1 MSYLAQQHGADEELA
16 RPGVDRVEG
25 AADPQAALYRLENAT
40 KVYGGRRVLD
50 ISELEIRRGEILA
63 LVGPSG
69 SGKSTLLRLLNF
81 LEPPD
86 TGYVRFLD
94 IEFSA
99 TRSIPLPVRRRVTTV
114 AQRPVL
120 LSRTV
125 AANVRF
131 GLQLRG
137 KRDAARQVETA
148 LEQVGLGAMARQQAR
163 TLSGG
168 EAQRVA
174 LARAMVLE
182 PDVLL
187 LDEPTANLDP
197 YNVGLIEET
206 VRAFNLERGTTVVL
220 VTHNV
225 FQAKRLAGRIGFM
238 LDGRLIE
245 VAAADAFFATPT
257 DPRTAAFV
265 RGEMVY

>member
-1 MSYLAQQHGADEELA
+1 VSLSATNEPCFALE
-16 RPGVDRVEG
+16 GV
-25 AADPQAALYRLENAT
+25 T
-40 KVYGGRRVLD
+40 KTYGSRRVLD
-50 ISELEIRRGEILA
+50 LDHLEIVRGEVLA

-81 LEPPD
+81 LERP
-86 TGYVRFLD
+86 TSGIIRFRGHAFD
-94 IEFSA
+94 A
-99 TRSIPLPVRRRVTTV
+99 QQTAPLELRRKITTV
-114 AQRPVL
+114 SQRPIL
-120 LSRTV
+120 LSRSV
-125 AANVRF
+125 VDNVRF

-137 KRDAARQVETA
+137 ERDARGPVMEALERVGLAGLARQP
-148 LEQVGLGAMARQQAR
+148 AR

-174 LARAMVLE
+174 LARAMVLR

-197 YNVGLIEET
+197 YNVGMIEAT
-206 VRAFNLERGTTVVL
+206 ARSLNQDRGTTIVL

-225 FQAKRLAGRIGFM
+225 FQARRLADRVG
-238 LDGRLIE
+238 LLLEGRLVE
-245 VAAADAFFATPT
+245 VAGVEAFFEATR

-265 RGEMVY
+265 RGEMIY